1 MWGANDTV
9 NAYIWE
15 LGHFPRCREV
25 ASKEERYEMAT
36 LVLEFSNEEAMRI
49 EAILM
54 DNDAE
59 EALRFLK
66 EVIKPKIRSKRS
78 NALDM
83 GKSTGIMT

>member
-1 MWGANDTV
+1 MSN
-9 NAYIWE
+9 I
-15 LGHFPRCREV
+15 
-25 ASKEERYEMAT
+25 
-36 LVLEFSNEEAMRI
+36 VLEFSHEEIMRV

-78 NALDM
+78 NELDM

>member
-1 MWGANDTV
+1 MANV
-9 NAYIWE
+9 
-15 LGHFPRCREV
+15 
-25 ASKEERYEMAT
+25 
-36 LVLEFSNEEAMRI
+36 VLEFSHKETMRI

-59 EALRFLK
+59 DALRFLK

-78 NALDM
+78 NELDR